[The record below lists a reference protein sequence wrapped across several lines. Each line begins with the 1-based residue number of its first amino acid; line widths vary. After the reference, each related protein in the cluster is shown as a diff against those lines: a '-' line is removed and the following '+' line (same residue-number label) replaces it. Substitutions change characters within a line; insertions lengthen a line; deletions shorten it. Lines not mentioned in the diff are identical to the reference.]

1 VKGCTGVSGAPGK
14 NAKRE
19 VDFLGVFF
27 GSLRFFER
35 SGGAKCELIRHLDSF
50 LGVFVLPT
58 YLVET
63 TCL

>member
-1 VKGCTGVSGAPGK
+1 VTGCTDVSGAPVK
-14 NAKRE
+14 KQKER

-35 SGGAKCELIRHLDSF
+35 VGGAKCELVGTLTHF
-50 LGVFVLPT
+50 LGLIVLPT

-63 TCL
+63 MGV